1 MNPDETAPNETMT
14 VGRVRECVAAIR
26 PYVPGKPAE
35 EVAREYGVEDVLKLA
50 SNENPLGASPRAVEA
65 IRAGLADLH
74 VYPDGSGFHLKRA
87 IGGHFDVRP
96 EQVTLGNGSNDVLE
110 LVARA
115 YLEPG
120 VNAVFSEHAF
130 AVYGLATQAAGAE
143 ARVVPARPADD
154 PDMPFGADLE
164 AMAAAVDERT
174 RVLFLANPNNP
185 TGTWVETAE
194 LRAMLDVL
202 PDHVI
207 VVLDEAYTEYVD
219 DPAFP
224 DGLDLLAH
232 YPNLVV
238 TRTFSKIYGLA
249 ALRVGFAVSD
259 PLIAS
264 LLDRVRHPFNVNTLA
279 LRAAEAALDDHAFVV
294 ESRAVNRA
302 GLAQWQAAAVARGW
316 ATVPSRA
323 NFITVITPFAAGR
336 VFEALLPDGVIVR
349 PLGGMQADGALSRA
363 LRITIG
369 TEAQNARAIDALVRA
384 LERLTDEMAPT

>member
-1 MNPDETAPNETMT
+1 MDPSETAMT
-14 VGRVRECVAAIR
+14 VGRVRDCVAAIR

-35 EVAREYGVEDVLKLA
+35 EVAREYGVADVLKLA
-50 SNENPLGASPRAVEA
+50 SNENPLGASPRAIEA

-87 IGGHFDVRP
+87 IGEHFGVRP

-130 AVYGLATQAAGAE
+130 AVYALATQAAGAE

-154 PDMPFGADLE
+154 PDMPFGANLE

-185 TGTWVETAE
+185 TGTWVEAAD
-194 LRAMLDVL
+194 LRALLDAV
-202 PDHVI
+202 PRDVI

-219 DPAFP
+219 DPGFP
-224 DGLDLLAH
+224 DGMELLAH

-259 PLIAS
+259 PMIAS
-264 LLDRVRHPFNVNTLA
+264 LLDRVRHPFNVNALA
-279 LRAAEAALDDHAFVV
+279 LRAAEAALEDHAFIA
-294 ESRAVNRA
+294 ESREVNRA
-302 GLAQWQAAAVARGW
+302 GLAQWAAAAEANGW
-316 ATVPSRA
+316 QTVPSRA
-323 NFITVITPFAAGR
+323 NFVTVITPFAAGR
-336 VFEALLPDGVIVR
+336 VFEALLREGVIVR
-349 PLGGMQADGALSRA
+349 PLGGMEACGGLSQA
-363 LRITIG
+363 LRVTIG
-369 TEAQNARAIDALVRA
+369 TAEQNRRAIEA
-384 LERLTDEMAPT
+384 LERVLARLADEDASA

>member
-1 MNPDETAPNETMT
+1 MMGQAENALSF
-14 VGRVRECVAAIR
+14 GRVRACVAAIR

-35 EVAREYGVEDVLKLA
+35 EVAREYGISDVLKLA
-50 SNENPLGASPRAVEA
+50 SNENPLGPSPRAVEA
-65 IRAGLADLH
+65 IQAALADLH

-87 IGGHFDVRP
+87 IGTHFDIHP

-130 AVYGLATQAAGAE
+130 AVYALATQAAGAE
-143 ARVVPARPADD
+143 AKVVPARPADD
-154 PDMPFGADLE
+154 PEMPFGAELE

-185 TGTWVETAE
+185 TGTWVEAAD
-194 LRAMLDVL
+194 LRALLDTV
-202 PDHVI
+202 PPQVV

-224 DGLDLLAH
+224 DGIELLAH
-232 YPNLVV
+232 YPNLIV
-238 TRTFSKIYGLA
+238 TRTFSKIFGLA

-259 PLIAS
+259 PAIAS
-264 LLDRVRHPFNVNTLA
+264 LLDRVRHPFNVNALA
-279 LRAAEAALDDHAFVV
+279 LRGAEAALEDGAFIAR
-294 ESRAVNRA
+294 SREVNRI
-302 GLAQWQAAAVARGW
+302 GLAQWTAAAEANGW
-316 ATVPSRA
+316 QTVPSRA

-336 VFEALLPDGVIVR
+336 VFEALLREGVIVR
-349 PLGGMQADGALSRA
+349 PLGGMEPRGGLSQA

-369 TEAQNARAIDALVRA
+369 TEEQNARAIDAL
-384 LERLTDEMAPT
+384 ERVLARLSDEDASA

>member
-1 MNPDETAPNETMT
+1 MAEAPKGPGA
-14 VGRVRECVAAIR
+14 GRARACVEAIS

-35 EVAREYGVEDVLKLA
+35 EVAREYGISEVIKLA
-50 SNENPLGASPRAVEA
+50 SNENPLGPSPRAIEA
-65 IRAGLADLH
+65 LHDGIADLH

-87 IGGHFDVRP
+87 IGEHYDVRP

-120 VNAVFSEHAF
+120 VNAVFSQHAF
-130 AVYGLATQAAGAE
+130 AVYALATQAAGAE

-154 PDMPFGADLE
+154 PEMPFGADLE
-164 AMAAAVDERT
+164 AMAAAVDENT

-185 TGTWVETAE
+185 TGTWVEAAE
-194 LRAMLDVL
+194 LRAMLDAV
-202 PDHVI
+202 PSDVI

-219 DPAFP
+219 DPDFP
-224 DGLDLLAH
+224 DGLELLAH

-238 TRTFSKIYGLA
+238 TRTFSKIFGLA

-259 PLIAS
+259 PAIAS
-264 LLDRVRHPFNVNTLA
+264 LLDRVRHPFNVNALA
-279 LRAAEAALDDHAFVV
+279 LRAAEAALDDGTFIA

-302 GLAQWQAAAVARGW
+302 GLAQWERAAESNGW
-316 ATVPSRA
+316 QTVPSRA
-323 NFITVITPFAAGR
+323 NFITVLTPFAAAR
-336 VFEALLPDGVIVR
+336 VFEALLREGVIVR
-349 PLGGMQADGALSRA
+349 PLGGMEACGGLSQA

-369 TEAQNARAIDALVRA
+369 TQEQNTRAIEA
-384 LERLTDEMAPT
+384 LERVLERLAEEDATA

>member
-1 MNPDETAPNETMT
+1 MGVDETELSF
-14 VGRVRECVAAIR
+14 GRVRDCVAAIR

-35 EVAREYGVEDVLKLA
+35 EVAREYGIEEVLKLA
-50 SNENPLGASPRAVEA
+50 SNENPLGPSPRAVEA
-65 IRAGLADLH
+65 IQAGLADLH

-87 IGGHFDVRP
+87 IGSHFGVRP

-130 AVYGLATQAAGAE
+130 AVYALATQAAGAE
-143 ARVVPARPADD
+143 AKVMPARPADD
-154 PDMPFGADLE
+154 PEMPFGADLE

-185 TGTWVETAE
+185 TGTWVEAAE
-194 LRAMLDVL
+194 LRALLDAV
-202 PDHVI
+202 PSHVI

-224 DGLDLLAH
+224 DGIELLAH

-238 TRTFSKIYGLA
+238 TRTFSKIFGLA

-259 PLIAS
+259 PAIAS
-264 LLDRVRHPFNVNTLA
+264 LLDRVRHPFNVNALA
-279 LRAAEAALDDHAFVV
+279 LRAAEAALDDGEFIAQ
-294 ESRAVNRA
+294 SREVNRA
-302 GLAQWQAAAVARGW
+302 GLAQWAAAAETNGW
-316 ATVPSRA
+316 QTVPSRA

-336 VFEALLPDGVIVR
+336 VFEALLREGVIIR
-349 PLGGMQADGALSRA
+349 PLGGTEARGGLSQA
-363 LRITIG
+363 LRVTIG
-369 TEAQNARAIDALVRA
+369 TEKQNARAIDALKGVLA
-384 LERLTDEMAPT
+384 RLAHEDASA

>member
-1 MNPDETAPNETMT
+1 MGVDETELSF
-14 VGRVRECVAAIR
+14 GRVRDCVAAIR

-35 EVAREYGVEDVLKLA
+35 EVAREYGIEEVLKLA
-50 SNENPLGASPRAVEA
+50 SNENPLGPSPLAIEA
-65 IRAGLADLH
+65 IQAGLADLH

-87 IGGHFDVRP
+87 IGSHFDVQP

-130 AVYGLATQAAGAE
+130 AVYALATQAAGA
-143 ARVVPARPADD
+143 APKVVPARPADD

-164 AMAAAVDERT
+164 AMAAAVDEHT

-185 TGTWVETAE
+185 TGTWVEASD
-194 LRAMLDVL
+194 LRALLDDV
-202 PDHVI
+202 PPHVI

-224 DGLDLLAH
+224 NGIDLLAH

-238 TRTFSKIYGLA
+238 TRTFSKIFGLA

-259 PLIAS
+259 PAIAS
-264 LLDRVRHPFNVNTLA
+264 LLDRVRHPFNVNALA
-279 LRAAEAALDDHAFVV
+279 LRAAEAALDDHEFIAR
-294 ESRAVNRA
+294 SREVNRA
-302 GLAQWQAAAVARGW
+302 GLAHWAIAAETNAWQ
-316 ATVPSRA
+316 TVPSRA
-323 NFITVITPFAAGR
+323 NFITVMTPFAAGR
-336 VFEALLPDGVIVR
+336 VFEGLLREGVIVR
-349 PLGGMQADGALSRA
+349 PLGGSEARGGLSQA
-363 LRITIG
+363 LRVTIG
-369 TEAQNARAIDALVRA
+369 TAEQNTLAIDALKEVLA
-384 LERLTDEMAPT
+384 RLAHEDFSA

>member
-1 MNPDETAPNETMT
+1 MGVDETELSF
-14 VGRVRECVAAIR
+14 GRVRDCVAAIR

-35 EVAREYGVEDVLKLA
+35 EVAREYGIEEVLKLA
-50 SNENPLGASPRAVEA
+50 SNENPLGPSPRAVEA
-65 IRAGLADLH
+65 IQAGLADLH

-87 IGGHFDVRP
+87 IGAHFGVLP

-120 VNAVFSEHAF
+120 VNAVFSQHAF
-130 AVYGLATQAAGAE
+130 AVYALATQAAGAE
-143 ARVVPARPADD
+143 AKVVPARPADD
-154 PDMPFGADLE
+154 PKMPFGADLE

-185 TGTWVETAE
+185 TGTWVEAAE
-194 LRAMLDVL
+194 LRTLLDAV
-202 PDHVI
+202 PSHVI

-224 DGLDLLAH
+224 NGIELLAH

-238 TRTFSKIYGLA
+238 TRTFSKIFGLA

-259 PLIAS
+259 PAIAS
-264 LLDRVRHPFNVNTLA
+264 LLDRVRHPFNVNALA
-279 LRAAEAALDDHAFVV
+279 LRAAEAALDDGEFIAQ
-294 ESRAVNRA
+294 SREVNRA
-302 GLAQWQAAAVARGW
+302 GLVQWAAAAETNGW
-316 ATVPSRA
+316 QTVPSRA

-336 VFEALLPDGVIVR
+336 VFEALLREGVIIR
-349 PLGGMQADGALSRA
+349 PLGGTAALGGLSQA
-363 LRITIG
+363 LRVTIG
-369 TEAQNARAIDALVRA
+369 TEKQNARAIDAL
-384 LERLTDEMAPT
+384 ERVLARLGDEDASA

>member
-1 MNPDETAPNETMT
+1 MGVNETELSF
-14 VGRVRECVAAIR
+14 GRVRDCVAAIR

-35 EVAREYGVEDVLKLA
+35 EVAREYGIEEVLKLA
-50 SNENPLGASPRAVEA
+50 SNENPLGPSPRAVEA
-65 IRAGLADLH
+65 IQAGLADLH

-87 IGGHFDVRP
+87 IGSHFGVNP

-130 AVYGLATQAAGAE
+130 AVYALATQAAGA
-143 ARVVPARPADD
+143 AAKVVPARPADD
-154 PDMPFGADLE
+154 PEMPFGADLE
-164 AMAAAVDERT
+164 AMAAAVDEHT

-185 TGTWVETAE
+185 TGTWVEAAE
-194 LRAMLDVL
+194 LRALLDAV
-202 PDHVI
+202 PSHVV

-224 DGLDLLAH
+224 NGIELLAH

-238 TRTFSKIYGLA
+238 TRTFSKIFGLA
-249 ALRVGFAVSD
+249 ALRVGFAVSE
-259 PLIAS
+259 PSIAS
-264 LLDRVRHPFNVNTLA
+264 LLDRVRHPFNVNALA
-279 LRAAEAALDDHAFVV
+279 LRAAEAALEDSEFIAR
-294 ESRAVNRA
+294 SREVNQA
-302 GLAQWQAAAVARGW
+302 GLAQWTTAAEANGW
-316 ATVPSRA
+316 QTVPSRA

-336 VFEALLPDGVIVR
+336 VFEALLREGVIVR
-349 PLGGMQADGALSRA
+349 PLGGMEACGGLSQA

-369 TEAQNARAIDALVRA
+369 TAEQNARAIDALKGVLA
-384 LERLTDEMAPT
+384 QLADEDASA

>member
-1 MNPDETAPNETMT
+1 MDSNEKAGPF
-14 VGRVRECVAAIR
+14 GRVRDCVAAIR

-65 IRAGLADLH
+65 IREGLADLH

-87 IGGHFDVRP
+87 IGEHYGVRP

-120 VNAVFSEHAF
+120 VNAVYSEHAF
-130 AVYGLATQAAGAE
+130 AVYALATQAAGAE
-143 ARVVPARPADD
+143 AKLVPARPEDD
-154 PDMPFGADLE
+154 PEMPFGADLE
-164 AMAAAVDERT
+164 AMAAAVDGRT

-185 TGTWVETAE
+185 TGTWVEEAE
-194 LRAMLDVL
+194 LRAMLDAV
-202 PDHVI
+202 PTDVI
-207 VVLDEAYTEYVD
+207 VVLDEAYTEYVE

-224 DGLDLLAH
+224 DGIELLAH

-238 TRTFSKIYGLA
+238 TRSFSKIFGLA

-259 PLIAS
+259 PAIAS
-264 LLDRVRHPFNVNTLA
+264 LLDRVRHPFNVNALA
-279 LRAAEAALDDHAFVV
+279 LRAAEAALDDHGFIA
-294 ESRAVNRA
+294 ESREVNRE
-302 GLAQWQAAAVARGW
+302 GLVQWIAAAESNGW
-316 ATVPSRA
+316 RTVPSRA
-323 NFITVITPFAAGR
+323 NFITVITPFAAAR
-336 VFEALLPDGVIVR
+336 VFEALLREGVIVR
-349 PLGGMQADGALSRA
+349 PLGGMEAHGGLSQA

-369 TEAQNARAIDALVRA
+369 TAEQNARAIAA
-384 LERLTDEMAPT
+384 LERVLARLADEDAAA